1 MTSRRNPTGLT
12 MGVKLLLMISLLHK
26 LSLAKECGDGF
37 YKSQRGICCELCPAG
52 TYKMFDCAANKRRA
66 RCNLCPEDS
75 FMSRVNHEEKCA
87 PCSSCGQD
95 EEVAHTC
102 SVAQDTVCQCIQ
114 GLKRD
119 PGSGIC
125 LHEKPHTAAI
135 VLGSILGLVLS
146 AFSLFILK
154 KKRKW
159 LTLKKTSEHYGTT
172 YRKNNDKGE
181 ELAALVFIEVQ
192 GSQKSETMKLI
203 RENQDNLKAWIG
215 VDPSHLLEHLK
226 DYEWIPHHVY
236 NAARKRHGEECV
248 EHILNHFLKKGDTG
262 CKELWEALF
271 FVRKHYLQ
279 LWRWLHNRGDAM
291 QCIRENKS
299 ALKLWISRDPH
310 HLLEHLKSQTFISN
324 AVLAKA
330 KGMNGGEKC
339 AELLLNYFINRG
351 NDDCLQ
357 LLISLQAVQDEY
369 PEVKQWLGS
378 LGTTYRKNNDK
389 GEELAALVFIEVQGS
404 QKSETMKLIRENQD
418 NLKAWI
424 GVDPSHLLEHLKD
437 YEWIPH
443 HVYNAARKRHGEEC
457 VEHILNH
464 FLKKGDTGCKEL
476 WEALFFV
483 RKHYLQLWRW
493 LHNRGD
499 AMQCIR
505 ENKSALKL
513 WISRDPHHL
522 LEHLKS
528 QTFISNAI
536 FAKAKG
542 MNGGEKCAELLL
554 NYFINRGND
563 DCLQLLISLQAVQDE
578 YPEVKQWLGSLGS
591 TKTKSNGISVP
602 RVDVLSNGIQ
612 SDTLKLIQENKGNF
626 REWIGVDTS
635 HLLKFFDE
643 SHSIPHEVCQAAK
656 NKHGEECVDVILD
669 HFFNQEETAL
679 WELWKGLYYVRRNYE
694 PLKSWFQKHGESVRS
709 IKEKKLDLK
718 LWIAKDPRHLLLQL
732 TSRGQIPNKIFTQAK
747 GMNNVEKS
755 AEALLNYFISRGND
769 DCLQLLFALQAVQD
783 KYPEVTQWLG
793 SLVFFKRLCKKTS
806 LFLNKYTNSSLQE
819 KIRSY
824 KRELI
829 QALHS
834 NVIPLLSQLQSQN
847 IFTDFNVQEA
857 KEREQWQGS
866 EKATE
871 YVLELVCVKRH
882 VKQFWMVLWNL
893 RETYPQLKDIF
904 EQF

>member
-1 MTSRRNPTGLT
+1 MEEFEHLRRGERSIMTSRRNPTGLT
-12 MGVKLLLMISLLHK
+12 IGVKLLLMISLLHK

-66 RCNLCPEDS
+66 RCDLCPEGS

-87 PCSSCGQD
+87 PCSSCGQAVLCPPSWHASLSLRYCRWLSACREERLLRWEFTTWSSARRD
-95 EEVAHTC
+95 EEVAHAC

-125 LHEKPHTAAI
+125 LHENPHTAAI

-146 AFSLFILK
+146 AFSLFLLK
-154 KKRKW
+154 TKRKW

-172 YRKNNDKGE
+172 YRKNNDEGE

-192 GSQKSETMKLI
+192 GSQKSETIKLI
-203 RENQDNLKAWIG
+203 RENQENLKAWIG
-215 VDPSHLLEHLK
+215 VDPSHLLKHLK

-324 AVLAKA
+324 AV
-330 KGMNGGEKC
+330 
-339 AELLLNYFINRG
+339 
-351 NDDCLQ
+351 
-357 LLISLQAVQDEY
+357 
-369 PEVKQWLGS
+369 
-378 LGTTYRKNNDK
+378 
-389 GEELAALVFIEVQGS
+389 
-404 QKSETMKLIRENQD
+404 
-418 NLKAWI
+418 
-424 GVDPSHLLEHLKD
+424 
-437 YEWIPH
+437 
-443 HVYNAARKRHGEEC
+443 
-457 VEHILNH
+457 
-464 FLKKGDTGCKEL
+464 
-476 WEALFFV
+476 
-483 RKHYLQLWRW
+483 
-493 LHNRGD
+493 
-499 AMQCIR
+499 
-505 ENKSALKL
+505 
-513 WISRDPHHL
+513 
-522 LEHLKS
+522 
-528 QTFISNAI
+528 

-635 HLLKFFDE
+635 HFLKFFDE

-718 LWIAKDPRHLLLQL
+718 LWIAKDPQHLLLQL
-732 TSRGQIPNKIFTQAK
+732 TSRVQIPNKIFTQAK
-747 GMNNVEKS
+747 GMNNGEKS

-793 SLVFFKRLCKKTS
+793 SLVFFKRFCEKTS
-806 LFLNKYTNSSLQE
+806 LFLNKYTNTSLQE

-834 NVIPLLSQLQSQN
+834 NVIPLLSQLQSRN
-847 IFTDFNVQEA
+847 IFTVFNVQKA

>member
-1 MTSRRNPTGLT
+1 MSRPVNGSRTFGTHILSWTRTGQGTEESESLWRGKRSVRTSRRNPAGLT
-12 MGVKLLLMISLLHK
+12 MGVRLLLMIFLLQK
-26 LSLAKECGDGF
+26 LSLAKECDDGF

-52 TYKMFDCAANKRRA
+52 TYKEIDCLADKMRAA
-66 RCNLCPEDS
+66 CDLCPEGS
-75 FMSRVNHEEKCA
+75 FMNRVNHEEKCA
-87 PCSSCGQD
+87 QCSSCGPD

-125 LHEKPHTAAI
+125 LHENQHTAI

-146 AFSLFILK
+146 AFSLFLLK
-154 KKRKW
+154 TKRKW

-172 YRKNNDKGE
+172 YRKNNDEGE

-203 RENQDNLKAWIG
+203 RENQENLKAWIG

-248 EHILNHFLKKGDTG
+248 EHILDHFLKKGDTG

-324 AVLAKA
+324 
-330 KGMNGGEKC
+330 
-339 AELLLNYFINRG
+339 
-351 NDDCLQ
+351 
-357 LLISLQAVQDEY
+357 
-369 PEVKQWLGS
+369 
-378 LGTTYRKNNDK
+378 
-389 GEELAALVFIEVQGS
+389 
-404 QKSETMKLIRENQD
+404 
-418 NLKAWI
+418 
-424 GVDPSHLLEHLKD
+424 GV
-437 YEWIPH
+437 
-443 HVYNAARKRHGEEC
+443 
-457 VEHILNH
+457 
-464 FLKKGDTGCKEL
+464 
-476 WEALFFV
+476 
-483 RKHYLQLWRW
+483 
-493 LHNRGD
+493 
-499 AMQCIR
+499 
-505 ENKSALKL
+505 
-513 WISRDPHHL
+513 
-522 LEHLKS
+522 
-528 QTFISNAI
+528 

-635 HLLKFFDE
+635 HFLKFFDE

-732 TSRGQIPNKIFTQAK
+732 TSRVQIRNKIFTQAK
-747 GMNNVEKS
+747 GMNNGEKS

-806 LFLNKYTNSSLQE
+806 LFLNTYTNYSLQE

-834 NVIPLLSQLQSQN
+834 NVIPLLSQLQSRN
-847 IFTDFNVQEA
+847 IFTYLNVQEA

-871 YVLELVCVKRH
+871 YMLELVCVKRH
-882 VKQFWMVLWNL
+882 VKQLWMVLWNL

>member
-52 TYKMFDCAANKRRA
+52 TYKMFDCAANKGRA
-66 RCNLCPEDS
+66 GCNLCPEGS

-95 EEVAHTC
+95 EEVAHAC

-135 VLGSILGLVLS
+135 VLGSVLGLVLS
-146 AFSLFILK
+146 AFSLFLLK
-154 KKRKW
+154 IKRKW

-172 YRKNNDKGE
+172 YRKNNDEGE
-181 ELAALVFIEVQ
+181 ELVDLVFIEVQ
-192 GSQKSETMKLI
+192 GSQESETMKLI
-203 RENQDNLKAWIG
+203 RENQENLKAWIG
-215 VDPSHLLEHLK
+215 VDPSYLLEHLK
-226 DYEWIPHHVY
+226 DYKWIPHHVY
-236 NAARKRHGEECV
+236 NAARRRHGEECV
-248 EHILNHFLKKGDTG
+248 EHILDHFLKKGDTG
-262 CKELWEALF
+262 CKELWEALY

-279 LWRWLHNRGDAM
+279 LWRWLHNQGDAM

-324 AVLAKA
+324 AV
-330 KGMNGGEKC
+330 
-339 AELLLNYFINRG
+339 
-351 NDDCLQ
+351 
-357 LLISLQAVQDEY
+357 
-369 PEVKQWLGS
+369 
-378 LGTTYRKNNDK
+378 
-389 GEELAALVFIEVQGS
+389 
-404 QKSETMKLIRENQD
+404 
-418 NLKAWI
+418 
-424 GVDPSHLLEHLKD
+424 
-437 YEWIPH
+437 
-443 HVYNAARKRHGEEC
+443 
-457 VEHILNH
+457 
-464 FLKKGDTGCKEL
+464 
-476 WEALFFV
+476 
-483 RKHYLQLWRW
+483 
-493 LHNRGD
+493 
-499 AMQCIR
+499 
-505 ENKSALKL
+505 
-513 WISRDPHHL
+513 
-522 LEHLKS
+522 
-528 QTFISNAI
+528 

-554 NYFINRGND
+554 NYFIKRGND

-626 REWIGVDTS
+626 KEWIGADTS
-635 HLLKFFDE
+635 HFLKFFDE

-656 NKHGEECVDVILD
+656 NKHGQECVDVILD

-718 LWIAKDPRHLLLQL
+718 LWIAKDPQHLLLQL

-769 DCLQLLFALQAVQD
+769 YCLQLLFALQAVQD
-783 KYPEVTQWLG
+783 KYPEITQWLG
-793 SLVFFKRLCKKTS
+793 SLVFFKRLCEKTS

-819 KIRSY
+819 KNRSY

-834 NVIPLLSQLQSQN
+834 NVIPLLSQLQSRN
-847 IFTDFNVQEA
+847 IFTDFNVQEV
-857 KEREQWQGS
+857 KEKEQWRGS
-866 EKATE
+866 KKATE
-871 YVLELVCVKRH
+871 YVLELVGVKRH
-882 VKQFWMVLWNL
+882 VKQFWKVLWDL

>member
-1 MTSRRNPTGLT
+1 MEEFEHLRRGERSIMTSRRNPTGLT
-12 MGVKLLLMISLLHK
+12 IGVKLLLMISLLHK

-66 RCNLCPEDS
+66 RCDLCPEGS

-95 EEVAHTC
+95 EEVAHNC

-119 PGSGIC
+119 SGSGIC
-125 LHEKPHTAAI
+125 LHENPHTAAI

-146 AFSLFILK
+146 AFSLFLLK
-154 KKRKW
+154 TKRKW

-172 YRKNNDKGE
+172 YRKNNDEGE
-181 ELAALVFIEVQ
+181 ELAALVFFEVQ

-203 RENQDNLKAWIG
+203 RENQENLKAWIG

-248 EHILNHFLKKGDTG
+248 EHILNHFLKRGDTG

-324 AVLAKA
+324 AV
-330 KGMNGGEKC
+330 
-339 AELLLNYFINRG
+339 
-351 NDDCLQ
+351 
-357 LLISLQAVQDEY
+357 
-369 PEVKQWLGS
+369 
-378 LGTTYRKNNDK
+378 
-389 GEELAALVFIEVQGS
+389 
-404 QKSETMKLIRENQD
+404 
-418 NLKAWI
+418 
-424 GVDPSHLLEHLKD
+424 
-437 YEWIPH
+437 
-443 HVYNAARKRHGEEC
+443 
-457 VEHILNH
+457 
-464 FLKKGDTGCKEL
+464 
-476 WEALFFV
+476 
-483 RKHYLQLWRW
+483 
-493 LHNRGD
+493 
-499 AMQCIR
+499 
-505 ENKSALKL
+505 
-513 WISRDPHHL
+513 
-522 LEHLKS
+522 
-528 QTFISNAI
+528 

-578 YPEVKQWLGSLGS
+578 YPEVKQWLGSLGG

-626 REWIGVDTS
+626 KEWIGADTS
-635 HLLKFFDE
+635 HFLKIFDE
-643 SHSIPHEVCQAAK
+643 SHSIPHEVYQAAK

-669 HFFNQEETAL
+669 HFFEQEETAL

-718 LWIAKDPRHLLLQL
+718 FWIAKDPRHLLLQL
-732 TSRGQIPNKIFTQAK
+732 MIRGQIPNKILTQAK
-747 GMNNVEKS
+747 CMNNGEKS

-834 NVIPLLSQLQSQN
+834 NVIPLLSQLQSRN
-847 IFTDFNVQEA
+847 IFTDWNVQEA

-871 YVLELVCVKRH
+871 YVLELVCVKIH